1 MNQIC
6 INQADEIEKAAQV
19 SIMGDI
25 YRASGCVNVWLGRE
39 FHNYLDSTELLLQ
52 GVWRLE
58 QAREEDT
65 LSADSL
71 EQLVNDPVATFRQIG
86 DSRIKRAAMEW
97 LNTLGRETIRA
108 WCRLPHLFHRTW
120 FDRAWILQEAL
131 MARDLTIVCGRYI
144 VPWDTFLL
152 MSSIV
157 ECCQSLLGTDEAHA
171 IFGSTLWHTWFGTAL
186 SGGMLMVRNKPEQGH
201 ISPLRLAQWR
211 TECQREGRLSMVSAL
226 SLSRNQKAT
235 DARDKVFCV
244 LAFSPIERK
253 DDHGIQSIRPD
264 YSLSLVW
271 LYIDVAKSLLA
282 VYGPCILSLGGL
294 SSRLTNT
301 KLPSWVPD
309 LDSQLTSRLR
319 GINVRQLHHTTS
331 VTSSIGKVARNR
343 PSGVHIT
350 SQNELVINC
359 HLWDVVAETAHSG
372 LNEMGR
378 NLDGLARW
386 LEVLSK
392 LDATLEQRRHAL
404 LCSLAERPYVE
415 HFNGSHFEDWLQFLC
430 FTRIV
435 GQSQVLRG
443 LDTGFPFGIDDT
455 RNRKIEEEQKPI
467 PTLVSRAQELFA
479 KLGYTLSLDTMK
491 KWSDEEAW
499 GPGVT
504 LQYRDWYMDMTR
516 DAMHYGQMLRDNNPT
531 RRLLRTALTNML
543 GTGPEQAQAGDII
556 VLVDGVNVPYLLRR
570 ARDGKFELI
579 GEVYIH
585 DLDVE
590 GKLRDARSRQIE
602 QELCIV

>member
-1 MNQIC
+1 
-6 INQADEIEKAAQV
+6 
-19 SIMGDI
+19 
-25 YRASGCVNVWLGRE
+25 
-39 FHNYLDSTELLLQ
+39 
-52 GVWRLE
+52 
-58 QAREEDT
+58 
-65 LSADSL
+65 
-71 EQLVNDPVATFRQIG
+71 
-86 DSRIKRAAMEW
+86 
-97 LNTLGRETIRA
+97 
-108 WCRLPHLFHRTW
+108 
-120 FDRAWILQEAL
+120 
-131 MARDLTIVCGRYI
+131 
-144 VPWDTFLL
+144 
-152 MSSIV
+152 
-157 ECCQSLLGTDEAHA
+157 
-171 IFGSTLWHTWFGTAL
+171 
-186 SGGMLMVRNKPEQGH
+186 
-201 ISPLRLAQWR
+201 
-211 TECQREGRLSMVSAL
+211 MVSAL

-543 GTGPEQAQAGDII
+543 GTGPEQAQAGDVI